1 MSSRHARRV
10 LPCEAARIQYT
21 LKPAVSLHNYILISI
36 NYWAESWQRV
46 RISDALH
53 HGKHNL
59 HDQVLEVE
67 RERALV
73 AILYVQGSLVFHLHH
88 QFRA

>member
-10 LPCEAARIQYT
+10 LPFEAARIQYT
-21 LKPAVSLHNYILISI
+21 LKQAVSLYNYILLSI
-36 NYWAESWQRV
+36 NDRAESRERV
-46 RISDALH
+46 RVSDALH
-53 HGKHNL
+53 RGKHNS
-59 HDQVLEVE
+59 HNQILEME

-73 AILYVQGSLVFHLHH
+73 AILYIQGSLVFHLHH